1 MQRHPAS
8 LKELTLEFRRRG
20 YARPNTVRILAELLA
35 YVLLTVGGML
45 LFCASQ
51 STAYL
56 ALGLA
61 LSTVGAFGI
70 STNAHTASHFAASQD
85 RRVNRVLTYFGFPL
99 MLGVSATRWWR
110 THCIEHHSHPNLAG
124 VDPDIDFAPFFATTK
139 RDVDAARGLLRVYFS
154 YQWLLLPFALSLN
167 ALNMQRQGW
176 SFVLRKL
183 NANRRDAALRWDLAC
198 LCLHLMLWLALP
210 SILWSPGVALLFYGL
225 RLALLGYAAFLV
237 FAPAHLP
244 VDIPCV
250 QQVDPAADYVLR
262 QTSTTIN
269 FRVGWIGRVLVSG
282 LDSQIEH
289 HLFPSFDHTRY
300 SSMSRDVRAFCEEHG
315 YPYRRLGW
323 LHAIGK
329 AFATFRRPK
338 PISSSLPPP
347 RATITTARCQP
358 DRLAPDSCPSLSSV

>member
-1 MQRHPAS
+1 VQRQPAS

-20 YARPNTVRILAELLA
+20 YGRPNTARILAELA
-35 YVLLTVGGML
+35 AHVLLAVGGMV

-51 STAYL
+51 SPL
-56 ALGLA
+56 QIALGLA

-70 STNAHTASHFAASQD
+70 STNAHTASHFAASRH
-85 RRVNRVLTYFGFPL
+85 RRVNRALTYFGFPL

-124 VDPDIDFAPFFATTK
+124 VDPDIDFTPFFATTK
-139 RDVDAARGLLRVYFS
+139 RDVDAARGLLRAYFS

-183 NANRRDAALRWDLAC
+183 QANGRDAALRWDLAC
-198 LCLHLMLWLALP
+198 LCVHLVLWLVLP
-210 SILWSPGVALLFYGL
+210 SMLWSPGVALLFYGL
-225 RLALLGYAAFLV
+225 RLVLLGYAAFLV

-250 QQVDPAADYVLR
+250 QQVDPTADYVLR
-262 QTSTTIN
+262 QTSTTVN
-269 FRVGWIGRVLVSG
+269 FRVGWIGGVLISG

-289 HLFPSFDHTRY
+289 HLFPAFDHTRY
-300 SSMSRDVRAFCEEHG
+300 ASMSRDVRAFCEEHG

-323 LHAIGK
+323 LYAIGK
-329 AFATFRRPK
+329 AFETFRRPK
-338 PISSSLPPP
+338 PISSSLPPA
-347 RATITTARCQP
+347 RAAVIT
-358 DRLAPDSCPSLSSV
+358 